1 MPRRRVQ
8 AFLATLAVSVFAFL
22 MPATAGAASP
32 QPPPGAGA
40 DVSPQ
45 VIGGTPASQAYPVG
59 VWNAC
64 TVVLIKPD
72 WLLTAAHCTWRNGYV
87 GIGTDSASP
96 VAVSSTDRRVFF
108 TGGGADVALL
118 HLATPVTNVKPVL
131 IDRFSPVA
139 GTPARVV
146 GFGQTCPTPGCG
158 GATTKALELDTAV
171 LDDAACPAIHNGNT
185 EICGDNPAQAG
196 TCYGDS
202 GGPLLRKTPQD
213 EWVLVG
219 LVSGWGTAN
228 TDCGAAPSIFA
239 DVTEKGGVRQW
250 IAQTVGGLA
259 DPGTTPPTD
268 PPTDPPG
275 DTCTLAQW
283 KATAVYTG
291 GSVVAHDG
299 RKWKAKWWTTN
310 EMPGTTGQWGVW
322 QDEGAC

>member
-1 MPRRRVQ
+1 MPRRRAQ
-8 AFLATLAVSVFAFL
+8 AFLATLAVSVLAFL

-72 WLLTAAHCTWRNGYV
+72 WLLTAAHCTWRNGYI

-146 GFGQTCPTPGCG
+146 GFGQTCPTLGCG
-158 GATTKALELDTAV
+158 GATTEALELDTAV
-171 LDDAACPAIHNGNT
+171 LDDAASPAIHNGNT

-202 GGPLLRKTPQD
+202 GGPLLRKTSQD
-213 EWVLVG
+213 EWVLVS

-259 DPGTTPPTD
+259 DPGTAPPTD

-310 EMPGTTGQWGVW
+310 EKPGTTGQWGVW